1 MDTDYILVT
10 DREGADLTE
19 IDLDDDGSLAVE
31 TLQSQFGGAVM
42 GLRFRNPAT
51 GNFRAVKVRN
61 GVLFPPRGGW
71 GERNYFVT
79 KSDAASQPIPP
90 TRQPEGTNIRSEFEE
105 VKVCHAIK
113 NALLLIQYMQGGYS
127 TDSIP
132 ILGPGLRE
140 IDTLRKCC

>member
-113 NALLLIQYMQGGYS
+113 NALLLI
-127 TDSIP
+127 
-132 ILGPGLRE
+132 
-140 IDTLRKCC
+140 